1 MKKKINNQMGG
12 LSQLNGLLVPAAL
25 VAAKSLMKNKT
36 IRDNRLFQNRVFV
49 DRFNKNV
56 VSSIKNTV
64 KNTIHSVKNITPSS
78 INKTLKKKL
87 HRGAKSLKNIGKELK
102 SGIRKASTPKLF

>member
-1 MKKKINNQMGG
+1 MKRFNNQKGG

-25 VAAKSLMKNKT
+25 LAAKSLMKNKT
-36 IRDNRLFQNRVFV
+36 IRDNRLLKNRVFV

-64 KNTIHSVKNITPSS
+64 KQTVRSVKNITPSS
-78 INKTLKKKL
+78 LNKTLKKRL
-87 HRGAKSLKNIGKELK
+87 HKGARSFKNIGRELK

>member
-1 MKKKINNQMGG
+1 MDYWFCRF
-12 LSQLNGLLVPAAL
+12 SSSF
-25 VAAKSLMKNKT
+25 KSLMKNKT

-64 KNTIHSVKNITPSS
+64 KNTIPPVKNITSSS

-87 HRGAKSLKNIGKELK
+87 HRGKLKPFKNIGKELK
-102 SGIRKASTPKLF
+102 SGIRKPLSKLF